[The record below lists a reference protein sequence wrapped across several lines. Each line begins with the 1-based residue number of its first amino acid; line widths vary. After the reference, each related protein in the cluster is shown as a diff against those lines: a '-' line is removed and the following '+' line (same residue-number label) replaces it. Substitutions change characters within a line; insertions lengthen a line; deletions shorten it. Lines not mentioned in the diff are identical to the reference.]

1 MDTML
6 EMKPMVDTKPRT
18 VKEIRAIPDAREK
31 LERIVQEVERVIIG
45 QTRTIR
51 MVLYALLADG
61 HVLLEGVPGL
71 AKTLMVSAICKAI
84 GGEFKRIQ
92 MLPDML
98 PSDITGNYVFI
109 KDRFVLEKG
118 PVHDA
123 NFILADEINRT
134 PPRTQAALLE
144 SMQERQ
150 ITVGGGETFPLKD
163 PFMVLATMN
172 PIEQEGTYRL
182 PEAQIDRFLLKII
195 VDYIGPENEKRML
208 ETKAL
213 DRRDKLETVG
223 KVVELEDILGIRNEI
238 RETVVVEDAAAE
250 YIIAIV
256 DETRKKTG
264 WDEADPSAALVRLG
278 ASSRAIFALR
288 DMARVKAYADGRNYV
303 LPEDI
308 QYVALDTLRHRIFL
322 EFRAASNGWTSE
334 NIVRLT
340 LERIMAA

>member
-1 MDTML
+1 MSTIL
-6 EMKPMVDTKPRT
+6 EVRPQTTRT
-18 VKEIRAIPDAREK
+18 REAFSDANEK
-31 LERIVQEVERVIIG
+31 LERIVEEVERVIIG

-51 MVLYALLADG
+51 MILYALLADG

-118 PVHDA
+118 PIHEA

-134 PPRTQAALLE
+134 PPRTQSALLE

-150 ITVGGGETFPLKD
+150 ITLTGGETFPLKD

-182 PEAQIDRFLLKII
+182 PEAQIDRFLLKIV
-195 VDYIGPENEKRML
+195 VDYIDPENEKRML
-208 ETKAL
+208 QTKAL
-213 DRRDKLETVG
+213 DQRDKIGSVE
-223 KVVELEDILGIRNEI
+223 KVVDLEDVLSIRNEI
-238 RETVVVEDAAAE
+238 RETVVVGDAAAE

-264 WDEADPSAALVRLG
+264 WDEEDETIQLIRLG
-278 ASSRAIFALR
+278 ASPRAIFALR
-288 DMARVKAYADGRNYV
+288 DMARVKAYAEGRDFV
-303 LPEDI
+303 LPEDV
-308 QYVALDTLRHRIFL
+308 QFVAIDVLRHRIFL
-322 EFRAASNGWTSE
+322 EFRAASRGWTPAE
-334 NIVRLT
+334 IVAQT
-340 LERIMAA
+340 LKKVKAP

>member
-1 MDTML
+1 MSTIL
-6 EMKPMVDTKPRT
+6 EVRPQTTRT
-18 VKEIRAIPDAREK
+18 REAFSDANGK
-31 LERIVQEVERVIIG
+31 LERIVEEVERVIIG

-51 MVLYALLADG
+51 MILYALLADG

-118 PVHDA
+118 PIHEA

-134 PPRTQAALLE
+134 PPRTQSALLE

-150 ITVGGGETFPLKD
+150 ITLTGGETFPLKD

-182 PEAQIDRFLLKII
+182 PEAQIDRFLLKIVI
-195 VDYIGPENEKRML
+195 DYIDPENEKRML
-208 ETKAL
+208 QTKAL
-213 DRRDKLETVG
+213 DQRNKVASVE
-223 KVVELEDILGIRNEI
+223 KVVDLEDVLSIRNEI
-238 RETVVVEDAAAE
+238 RETVVVGDAAAE

-264 WDEADPSAALVRLG
+264 WDEEDKTIELIRLG
-278 ASSRAIFALR
+278 ASPRAIFALR
-288 DMARVKAYADGRNYV
+288 DMARVKAYAEGRDFV
-303 LPEDI
+303 LPEDV
-308 QYVALDTLRHRIFL
+308 QFVALDVLRHRIFL
-322 EFRAASNGWTSE
+322 EFRAASRGWTPAE
-334 NIVRLT
+334 IVAQT
-340 LERIMAA
+340 LKKVKAP